1 MTFPFDIALVWL
13 ELAGVFFFAVSGSLL
28 AARKRFDLIGSLLL
42 ASLVSLGGGVIRDI
56 ILGTTPAAFTNPAY
70 LAPPV
75 LATVLVYFLFSSVQ
89 RFTSLLTLFDAGGL
103 ALFCITGT
111 VKAIGFG
118 MNPIAAVLLGV
129 TTAVG
134 GGLLRD
140 ITANEVPQLFDARD
154 LYALPAFSGA
164 TLTTLLW
171 VTGTFN
177 ALTAG
182 AVAAVVFTFRVVAW
196 RRSWYVPL
204 AVHGWHRRGVEGPV
218 GPGGGTG
225 GTGGAGGSSGGGPA
239 GGAGGGSGAPRD

>member
-13 ELAGVFFFAVSGSLL
+13 DLAGVFFFAVSGSLL
-28 AARKRFDLIGSLLL
+28 AARKQFDIVGSLLL

-56 ILGTTPAAFTNPAY
+56 ILGVGHPAAFTNPAY

-89 RFTSLLTLFDAGGL
+89 RFTSLLVLFDAGGL

-111 VKAIGFG
+111 LKALSFG
-118 MNPIAAVLLGV
+118 MNPVAAVLLGV

-140 ITANEVPQLFDARD
+140 ITANEVPQLFDPRD

-164 TLTTLLW
+164 ALTAVLW
-171 VTGTFN
+171 VLGDFN
-177 ALTAG
+177 ALTAV
-182 AVAAVVFTFRVVAW
+182 AVAAVVFTFRVIAW
-196 RRSWYVPL
+196 RRSWHIPL
-204 AVHGWHRRGVEGPV
+204 AVHGWHR
-218 GPGGGTG
+218 PGADTSEYGR
-225 GTGGAGGSSGGGPA
+225 
-239 GGAGGGSGAPRD
+239 RD

>member
-13 ELAGVFFFAVSGSLL
+13 DLAGVFFFAVSGSLL
-28 AARKRFDLIGSLLL
+28 AARKQFDIIGSLLL

-56 ILGTTPAAFTNPAY
+56 ILNTTPAAFTNPAY

-111 VKAIGFG
+111 LKALTAGL
-118 MNPIAAVLLGV
+118 NPVAAVLLGV

-164 TLTTLLW
+164 
-171 VTGTFN
+171 
-177 ALTAG
+177 ALTAALWHFDG
-182 AVAAVVFTFRVVAW
+182 FNVWTAGPVAALVFAFRVTAW
-196 RRSWYVPL
+196 RRGWFVPL
-204 AVHGWHRRGVEGPV
+204 AVRGWHR
-218 GPGGGTG
+218 T
-225 GTGGAGGSSGGGPA
+225 GAGPRGNFEGNLG
-239 GGAGGGSGAPRD
+239 PRD

>member
-13 ELAGVFFFAVSGSLL
+13 DLAGVFFFAVSGSLL
-28 AARKRFDLIGSLLL
+28 AARKQFDFVGSLLL

-56 ILGTTPAAFTNPAY
+56 ILNTTPAAFTNPAY
-70 LAPPV
+70 LVPPV

-111 VKAIGFG
+111 LKALALGI
-118 MNPIAAVLLGV
+118 NPVAAVLLGV

-140 ITANEVPQLFDARD
+140 ITANEVPQLFDPSD

-164 TLTTLLW
+164 
-171 VTGTFN
+171 
-177 ALTAG
+177 ALTAVLWVLG
-182 AVAAVVFTFRVVAW
+182 GFTALTACGVAAVVFTFRVVAW
-196 RRSWYVPL
+196 RRSWRIPL
-204 AVHGWHRRGVEGPV
+204 AVRGWHRLGVDEGKL
-218 GPGGGTG
+218 
-225 GTGGAGGSSGGGPA
+225 
-239 GGAGGGSGAPRD
+239 RDGN